1 MDIRIKP
8 YSFNTIFEIKA
19 SSIITSILPEQVE
32 TVKKIFE
39 TVFDKAEDEIEKQ
52 LYEQGLMTCNGM
64 LCNIDQMRKNGNY
77 LVQEY
82 IEELDKKYNNFRR

>member
-19 SSIITSILPEQVE
+19 SSSITSILPEQVE
-32 TVKKIFE
+32 TVRKIFE

-52 LYEQGLMTCNGM
+52 LYEQGLMTCNAM
-64 LCNIDQMRKNGNY
+64 LFNIDEMKENGNY
-77 LVQEY
+77 LVKDY
-82 IEELDKKYNNFRR
+82 IKELETKYNK

>member
-1 MDIRIKP
+1 MDIRVKP
-8 YSFNTIFEIKA
+8 YSFNTIFDVKA
-19 SSIITSILPEQVE
+19 SSCITGISPEQVE

-52 LYEQGLMTCNGM
+52 LYEQGLMTCNSM
-64 LCNIDQMRKNGNY
+64 LFNIDDKRKNGNY

-82 IEELDKKYNNFRR
+82 IEELDKKYKG